1 MNVVMTKK
9 KYIKPKNICIRM
21 NMQNLLNENSVEL
34 KTTNGLASDSY
45 DILSKGSSW
54 YYEEDEDYDFE

>member
-1 MNVVMTKK
+1 MTKK

>member
-1 MNVVMTKK
+1 MNVVMAKK
-9 KYIKPKNICIRM
+9 KYVKPSNVCIRM